1 MTQRFILDENIVILA
16 QTGTDDHENPDSVC
30 HDLVTGII
38 DICHSIVA
46 DDELWRRYQ
55 QQLYNRANQRL
66 NIGPDIMMTLSLAM
80 SREDKVER
88 LPHDAVPFE
97 GEASIPA
104 GSQDDTF
111 LVRLAVETGAILVTT
126 DEALREDLQ
135 DSGIQQ
141 SRNLTVLSPRNALS
155 YLASNLL
162 P

>member
-16 QTGTDDHENPDSVC
+16 QTGTDDRENPDSVC

-46 DDELWRRYQ
+46 DDVLWERYQ
-55 QQLYNRANQRL
+55 RQLYNRTHQRL

-80 SREDKVER
+80 TREDKVER
-88 LPHDAVPFE
+88 LPHDAPPFE
-97 GEASIPA
+97 GEESIPA

-111 LVRLAVETGAILVTT
+111 LVRLAVETGAVLVTT
-126 DEALREDLQ
+126 DEALRDGLQ

-141 SRNLTVLSPRNALS
+141 SHDLTILSPGDALS
-155 YLASNLL
+155 RL
-162 P
+162 

>member
-16 QTGTDDHENPDSVC
+16 QTGMDDHENPDSVC
-30 HDLVTGII
+30 HDLVTAII

-46 DDELWRRYQ
+46 DDELWERYQ
-55 QQLYNRANQRL
+55 RQLYNRAHQRL
-66 NIGPDIMMTLSLAM
+66 NIGPDIMMTLLLAM
-80 SREDKVER
+80 TREDKVER

-104 GSQDDTF
+104 GSRDDTF

-126 DEALREDLQ
+126 DEALRHDLGH
-135 DSGIQQ
+135 SGIRQ
-141 SRNLTVLSPRNALS
+141 SYNLSVLSPDDALS
-155 YLASNLL
+155 QLY